1 MKRSLSEIL
10 SQIRSHGFTK
20 EFKDFEFETKFDVA
34 RGVGL
39 GAMALLA
46 KVEKCFVGHPH
57 FILCKV
63 RGGDKLVA
71 KVVFFAKKN
80 MEYSF
85 FKYRGA
91 RMLKVKKHK
100 IIKGIPFSIFK
111 NIEGL
116 LIDKKDFE
124 KKLNL
129 LKRRFRKHK
138 YSLVDINKTFKKLG
152 LSKSNS
158 VGKMTKV
165 RVKDFVF
172 DARDGR
178 IYAVAISFCKS
189 GGRTQKQLEVEY
201 SGYLGGV
208 GNFKKGNEKEI
219 ISKTLELSR
228 HIYKR
233 LSGIFRPSVER
244 KFEFVNKSRSEK

>member
-1 MKRSLSEIL
+1 MKRSLPKIL
-10 SQIRSHGFTK
+10 SQIRSHEFTK
-20 EFKDFEFETKFDVA
+20 ELKDFEFETKFDV
-34 RGVGL
+34 RKEVGL
-39 GAMALLA
+39 SASALLA
-46 KVEKCFVGHPH
+46 KVEKCFAGHPY

-71 KVVFFAKKN
+71 KVVFFAKEN
-80 MEYSF
+80 TEYSF

-91 RMLKVKKHK
+91 RMIKVKKHK

-124 KKLNL
+124 KKLNRF
-129 LKRRFRKHK
+129 KRRFRKHK

-158 VGKMTKV
+158 MGKMIKV

-201 SGYLGGV
+201 SGYLSGFGD
-208 GNFKKGNEKEI
+208 FKKENEKEI
-219 ISKTLELSR
+219 VFRTLELSQ
-228 HIYKR
+228 HIYKC
-233 LSGIFRPSVER
+233 LPWIFRPSVER
-244 KFEFVNKSRSEK
+244 KFEFVNKTRGEK